1 MKKIK
6 SACESPSTH
15 IERLT
20 DMLKL
25 KEEDGIINE
34 RESDTR
40 GRNKDGMGICANG
53 GGQLC
58 NILDFLGGGEDI
70 FPKLSYFFL
79 QDILF
84 YKVLNL
90 IKPCILNLQGL

>member
-58 NILDFLGGGEDI
+58 NILDFLGGGRYFPEIII
-70 FPKLSYFFL
+70 FYFTRYTL
-79 QDILF
+79 L
-84 YKVLNL
+84 
-90 IKPCILNLQGL
+90 